1 MFRNNYDND
10 SVTFSPQGRI
20 FQVEYAQEA
29 VKQGSVVVG
38 IVSKTHAVLAA
49 VKRNAEELSSYQKK
63 VIPIDSHFGVALA
76 GLASDARV
84 LSNFMKQQSLASR
97 LTYDRAIPLSEI
109 VSRIADRAQ
118 TNTQQY
124 GKRPYGVGLLIAG
137 VDAKGPHLF
146 EFQPSGVTQEMVACG
161 IGARSQMART
171 YLERHL
177 DEFDGASR
185 EELIKH
191 ALRALKESLSQD
203 KELTVDNTSVGIGGI
218 GENFVLHEG
227 QDIAEWLSTT
237 FENAEGG
244 NEEGGEAMETDLS
257 ANMVA
262 VTMPVTCLAVAPER
276 LNFRFNTTNPI
287 SDPQTHSPPVNPHP
301 TITMAAAWKVAGL
314 TYNRYI
320 SVASRVV
327 RRSLKEDKRIAAERR
342 GESELRFAKWEN
354 GKQGEVKELNDAV
367 LSAQAAAKVEAS
379 A

>member
-49 VKRNAEELSSYQKK
+49 IKRNAEELSSYQKK
-63 VIPIDSHFGVALA
+63 IIPIDSHFGVALA

-109 VSRIADRAQ
+109 TSRIADRAQ

-124 GKRPYGVGLLIAG
+124 GRRPYGVGLLIAG

-177 DEFDGASR
+177 DDFEGASR
-185 EELIKH
+185 EDLIKH

-218 GENFVLHEG
+218 GENFALYEG
-227 QDIAEWLSTT
+227 QDIAEWLDTT
-237 FENAEGG
+237 FENREGGDEAEGA
-244 NEEGGEAMETDLS
+244 EAMETDS
-257 ANMVA
+257 
-262 VTMPVTCLAVAPER
+262 
-276 LNFRFNTTNPI
+276 
-287 SDPQTHSPPVNPHP
+287 
-301 TITMAAAWKVAGL
+301 
-314 TYNRYI
+314 
-320 SVASRVV
+320 
-327 RRSLKEDKRIAAERR
+327 
-342 GESELRFAKWEN
+342 
-354 GKQGEVKELNDAV
+354 
-367 LSAQAAAKVEAS
+367 
-379 A
+379 